1 MTTKAEAISL
11 LKRMAMDDTYGCF
24 SRQGLEL
31 VAWPEVAKQARW
43 IIFADIDGMHDLNA
57 KHGYAGVDKRIR
69 KALKVRS
76 TDLAATGRW
85 FSGDE
90 IVWVISRGDPK
101 GMVER
106 LKAAF
111 AKQGLSATFAI
122 SKVTSK
128 NLSVSVNK
136 AAKQVQAM
144 KAAR

>member
-1 MTTKAEAISL
+1 MTTKAQALSL
-11 LKRMAMDDTYGCF
+11 LQVMATDQTYGCF

-31 VAWPEVAKQARW
+31 VAWPEIADRARFV
-43 IIFADIDGMHDLNA
+43 IFADIDGMHDLNT
-57 KHGYAGVDKRIR
+57 KHGYAVVDKRIR
-69 KALKVRS
+69 NALEVRS

-90 IVWVISRGDPK
+90 IVWVISRGDPN
-101 GMVER
+101 GMVDR
-106 LKAAF
+106 LKATF

-136 AAKQVQAM
+136 AARQVQAL